1 MRKMYLQWF
10 HWAKE
15 LKCYEKK
22 KKKLSIKRNKHNQT
36 LSYWEVSY
44 LSHGLIHCKNKPDE
58 ILAII
63 PKPQF
68 HLWKTSR
75 RSNSAL
81 KVHKENPSD
90 PLYGCRSDAPP
101 IRQLSQEF
109 LLQCNNFQFPFTWN
123 HFETANLLWESL
135 KSYFFLSKSKLHLG
149 HFFDSLFW
157 GKSVWR
163 RFKRQYWNSG
173 TICGRKGTVLCNTNA
188 LQRKRKYLQCHQHKA
203 LNLPPN

>member
-1 MRKMYLQWF
+1 MCKMYLQWF

-90 PLYGCRSDAPP
+90 PLYGCRSVRCSSHTPVISGVSTAM
-101 IRQLSQEF
+101 Q
-109 LLQCNNFQFPFTWN
+109 QFPIPFHMKSFWN
-123 HFETANLLWESL
+123 
-135 KSYFFLSKSKLHLG
+135 SKLAVGVLEVL
-149 HFFDSLFW
+149 FFPFQIKASSGTLFW
-157 GKSVWR
+157 L
-163 RFKRQYWNSG
+163 
-173 TICGRKGTVLCNTNA
+173 TVL
-188 LQRKRKYLQCHQHKA
+188 RKVSMEKVQKA
-203 LNLPPN
+203 ILEFWDHMWQERHRPV

>member
-1 MRKMYLQWF
+1 MIPLSQGVTVLW
-10 HWAKE
+10 
-15 LKCYEKK
+15 KK
-22 KKKLSIKRNKHNQT
+22 ILASKKNKHNQT

-44 LSHGLIHCKNKPDE
+44 LSRGLIHRKNKPDK

-81 KVHKENPSD
+81 KVNKENPSD
-90 PLYGCRSDAPP
+90 PLYGCRSVRCSSHMPVISGVSTAM
-101 IRQLSQEF
+101 Q
-109 LLQCNNFQFPFTWN
+109 QFPIPFHMKSFWN
-123 HFETANLLWESL
+123 SKLAVGVLEVLL
-135 KSYFFLSKSKLHLG
+135 FLSKSKLHLG

-163 RFKRQYWNSG
+163 WSKRQYWNSG
-173 TICGRKGTVLCNTNA
+173 TICGRKGTVLCNTNT

-203 LNLPPN
+203 LYLPPN